1 MTYKEALAYLESFIN
16 YEKIAGYNYK
26 SSLRLERIKRLAA
39 LLGDPQ
45 NCTRSVHVAGTKG
58 KGSTASY
65 IYSILRSANFR
76 TGLYTSPHLIDF
88 R

>member
-16 YEKIAGYNYK
+16 YEKIDGYNYK